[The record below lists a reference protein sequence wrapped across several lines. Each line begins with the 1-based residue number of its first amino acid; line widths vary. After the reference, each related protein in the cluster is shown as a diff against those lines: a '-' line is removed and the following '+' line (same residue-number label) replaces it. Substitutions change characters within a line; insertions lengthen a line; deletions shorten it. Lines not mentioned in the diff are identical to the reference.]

1 MSFVHDTSICKY
13 YNPYF
18 DSDCD
23 KGSKCPFRH
32 LQSDQFIGYCTKLHR
47 EYPFSASDR
56 AMSKMAYNLLKNG
69 EYSQALRGYKQLL
82 NLFPLSAV
90 AAYRIGQCNEHMSKF
105 KYAAISYRRAISS
118 NPNVSAFHRD
128 YANLLYLKLKNI
140 DQAQYHFE
148 EALRL
153 KDDNAFRRMK
163 THQQYA
169 VLLSKEIRDY
179 DKAKHHYEQA
189 LELSSQCTDLPDAA
203 ALCIDLHAN
212 YASSL
217 SFNRQDPEK
226 IHHHFREAL
235 ALSAKITGH
244 TPFRTH
250 YLYALYLKKIGD
262 IERSKYHFEASITHK
277 NDYGLS
283 QFGLGELLCKS
294 TDYIQG
300 LKHIQIA
307 CKLQPQNRK
316 WEHGWIKWN
325 EVGKRSKDEQEH
337 KRTPHICDETNNDDD
352 DEYVVKRS
360 KDEKEHKITT
370 SAPQICDQTNN
381 DRELGYSRREFNR
394 FITEKVIA
402 GAIGAKYVKQFE
414 TLQVNDLRYFEFIDA
429 EYLKTQIGMN
439 ALHIRLCIKQMDKFK
454 KNCKEFDE
462 WLKSIDV
469 YYEYSSLLAS
479 FGILTFEA
487 FYKYM
492 NTIDDIVHI
501 IGTWNSEDAKYI
513 FENAPRHCRQKHAH
527 RANRAL

>member
-1 MSFVHDTSICKY
+1 MSFVDHDTSICKY

-18 DSDCD
+18 DSDCN
-23 KGSKCPFRH
+23 KGSTCPFRH
-32 LQSDQFIGYCTKLHR
+32 LRPDKFIGYCSKLYKD
-47 EYPFSASDR
+47 YPFSPSDR
-56 AMSKMAYNLLKNG
+56 AMSRMAYTLLRNG
-69 EYSQALRGYKQLL
+69 QYSQALRTYHQILKLY
-82 NLFPLSAV
+82 PLSAFTV
-90 AAYRIGQCNEHMSKF
+90 YHIGQCHEHMRNF
-105 KYAAISYRRAISS
+105 EFAGISYRRAISS

-128 YANLLYLKLKNI
+128 YANFLYTQLKNI
-140 DQAQYHFE
+140 EQAQYHFE

-153 KDDNAFRRMK
+153 QDDKFDNPFRRMK
-163 THQQYA
+163 MYQQYA
-169 VLLSKEIRDY
+169 LLLSKEMHDY
-179 DKAKHHYEQA
+179 DKTQHYYEQA
-189 LELSSQCTDLPDAA
+189 LKLSTQCTHPDAPV
-203 ALCIDLHAN
+203 LCVDLHEN

-217 SFNRQDPEK
+217 SFSRGDPDK

-235 ALSAKITGH
+235 ALSTKITGH
-244 TPFRTH
+244 NPFRTH

-283 QFGLGELLCKS
+283 QS
-294 TDYIQG
+294 TDYVQG
-300 LKHIQIA
+300 LKHDKA
-307 CKLQPQNRK
+307 
-316 WEHGWIKWN
+316 
-325 EVGKRSKDEQEH
+325 EQEH
-337 KRTPHICDETNNDDD
+337 KEKSTCLVQDISDETNA
-352 DEYVVKRS
+352 V
-360 KDEKEHKITT
+360 
-370 SAPQICDQTNN
+370 
-381 DRELGYSRREFNR
+381 RELDYSRSEFNR

-402 GAIGAKYVKQFE
+402 GAIGGKYIKQFE
-414 TLQVNDLRYFEFIDA
+414 ALQVNDLRYFEFIDA

>member
-217 SFNRQDPEK
+217 SFSRGDPDK

-235 ALSAKITGH
+235 ALSTKITGH
-244 TPFRTH
+244 NPFRTH
-250 YLYALYLKKIGD
+250 YLYALHLKKIGD

-283 QFGLGELLCKS
+283 QS
-294 TDYIQG
+294 TDYVQG
-300 LKHIQIA
+300 LKHDKA
-307 CKLQPQNRK
+307 
-316 WEHGWIKWN
+316 
-325 EVGKRSKDEQEH
+325 EQEH
-337 KRTPHICDETNNDDD
+337 KEKSTCLVQDISDETNA
-352 DEYVVKRS
+352 V
-360 KDEKEHKITT
+360 
-370 SAPQICDQTNN
+370 
-381 DRELGYSRREFNR
+381 RELDYSRSEFNR

-402 GAIGAKYVKQFE
+402 GAIGGKYIKQFE
-414 TLQVNDLRYFEFIDA
+414 ALQVNDLRYFEFIDA
-429 EYLKTQIGMN
+429 GYLETQIGMN
-439 ALHIRLCIKQMDKFK
+439 ALHILLCIKQMDKFK
-454 KNCKEFDE
+454 RKCKEFDE

-479 FGILTFEA
+479 FGILTFES
-487 FYKYM
+487 FYKYI
-492 NTIDDIVHI
+492 NTIDDILHVL
-501 IGTWNSEDAKYI
+501 GAWNRDDAKYI
-513 FENAPRHCRQKHAH
+513 FENTPKR
-527 RANRAL
+527 

>member
-1 MSFVHDTSICKY
+1 MSFVAHDTSICKY

-18 DSDCD
+18 DADCD
-23 KGSKCPFRH
+23 KGSKCSFRH
-32 LQSDQFIGYCTKLHR
+32 LRPDQFIRYCTKLNKN
-47 EYPFSASDR
+47 YPFSPSDR
-56 AMSKMAYNLLKNG
+56 EQSRMAFSLLQNG
-69 EYSQALRGYKQLL
+69 KYSQALCVYKQLL
-82 NLFPLSAV
+82 KLHPISSSTAH
-90 AAYRIGQCNEHMSKF
+90 RIGQCHEHMHNF
-105 KYAAISYRRAISS
+105 ENAGVYYRRAISN
-118 NPNVSAFHRD
+118 NPNIPSFHRD
-128 YANLLYLKLKNI
+128 YAYFLYIKLENI
-140 DQAQYHFE
+140 KQARYHFE

-153 KDDNAFRRMK
+153 QDDNAFRRMK

-250 YLYALYLKKIGD
+250 YLYALYLKKVGD

-294 TDYIQG
+294 MDYIQG

-429 EYLKTQIGMN
+429 EYLEKQIGMN
-439 ALHIRLCIKQMDKFK
+439 ALHILLCVKQMDKFK
-454 KNCKEFDE
+454 RKCKEFDE

-479 FGILTFEA
+479 AGILTFES
-487 FYKYM
+487 FYKYI
-492 NTIDDIVHI
+492 NTIDDILHV
-501 IGTWNSEDAKYI
+501 IGTWNRDDAKYI
-513 FENAPRHCRQKHAH
+513 FENTPKHCRQKQ
-527 RANRAL
+527 ALIV